1 MELERKSEAVE
12 PGKAVGVGPGST
24 TILDAD
30 DADRAVKFYISNG
43 SDADIRIRY
52 GASAMPGS
60 GILLKTG
67 MTLEEDRYAGQ
78 VCGVPEAGGGTKF
91 VGVTIV

>member
-1 MELERKSEAVE
+1 MERKSEAVE

-24 TILDAD
+24 TILDGD
-30 DADRAVKFYISNG
+30 DADLGVKFYISNG

-60 GILLKTG
+60 GILLKPG
-67 MTLEEDRYAGQ
+67 NTLEEDRYAGE
-78 VCGVPEAGGGTKF
+78 VSGVPETPGVVKF